1 MDPLSEHVNPVKAA
15 SAKVD
20 AADEPVLTASAPTM
34 VAMRREFEFFTVG
47 VLHVA
52 IPGLN
57 RDLFRDFL
65 RTTKSPRSHGIAG
78 VFFGARVFNGL
89 GIRTV
94 CEKEVDFDRM
104 VYAVHKTVWKDCLEF
119 IGGAAFIAPATG
131 ETYRTVVYTIPLV
144 DADALRKMRIVTELP
159 TVPLTVFAVNGPRQF
174 SYLTVADYPALAT
187 LKTGPAKTAAELAAM
202 ETV

>member
-1 MDPLSEHVNPVKAA
+1 MDPLSGHVNPVKTA
-15 SAKVD
+15 SAKID

-34 VAMRREFEFFTVG
+34 VAMQREFEFFTVG
-47 VLHVA
+47 VLHAA

-65 RTTKSPRSHGIAG
+65 RTITAPGHGVAG

-89 GIRTV
+89 GTRVV
-94 CEKEVDFDRM
+94 CAKEVDFDRM

-119 IGGAAFIAPATG
+119 IGGAAFIDPGTG
-131 ETYRTVVYTIPLV
+131 EAYRTVVYTIPLV
-144 DADALRKMRIVTELP
+144 DADALRKMRIVTALP

-174 SYLTVADYPALAT
+174 SYLTVPDYPALPT
-187 LKTGPAKTAAELAAM
+187 LKAGPAKTAAELAAM

>member
-1 MDPLSEHVNPVKAA
+1 MDPLSEHVNPVKTA
-15 SAKVD
+15 SAKID

-34 VAMRREFEFFTVG
+34 VAIQREFEFFTVG
-47 VLHVA
+47 VLHAA

-65 RTTKSPRSHGIAG
+65 RTVASPSLGVAG

-89 GIRTV
+89 GTRTV

-119 IGGAAFIAPATG
+119 IGGAVFIDPTTG
-131 ETYRTVVYTIPLV
+131 ESYRTVVYTIPRV
-144 DADALRKMRIVTELP
+144 DSDALRKMRIVTSLP
-159 TVPLTVFAVNGPRQF
+159 AVPLTVFAVNGPRQF
-174 SYLTVADYPALAT
+174 SYLTVPDYPALPT
-187 LKTGPAKTAAELAAM
+187 FKTGPAKTAVELAAM